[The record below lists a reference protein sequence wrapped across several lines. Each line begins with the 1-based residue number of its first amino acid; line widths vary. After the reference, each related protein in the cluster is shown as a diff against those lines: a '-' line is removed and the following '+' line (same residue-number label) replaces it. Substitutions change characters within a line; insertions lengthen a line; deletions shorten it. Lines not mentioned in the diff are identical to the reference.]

1 MVARR
6 RSTAGVMA
14 VGSEAAATFAHNG
27 GRAFRPGLRRGVLA
41 VITVLAAAVAAVVLS
56 SGGGSTHPHN
66 AAASLRYGQIPSWIP
81 RQKQPSDSVVSAT
94 IAKPVLAAVEGD
106 TVLARLPG
114 SSAYV
119 TALGPSVPNWV
130 QTYAHRNLW
139 TADSLAPSTFTF
151 TIAHPEGPL
160 PLRASDFEI
169 QTEEGQIVHP
179 AVSLANGR
187 PLPATVKLGRSVT
200 LTLRAKL
207 PEGEGAIRWAD
218 GNQTLVVWMYSLELD

>member
-1 MVARR
+1 M
-6 RSTAGVMA
+6 AGVMV
-14 VGSEAAATFAHNG
+14 VGSESDATFARNG
-27 GRAFRPGLRRGVLA
+27 GRASRPGLRLGVLA
-41 VITVLAAAVAAVVLS
+41 ATTVLAAAVAVIVLS

-66 AAASLRYGQIPSWIP
+66 AAASLKYGQIPSWIP

-94 IAKPVLAAVEGD
+94 TAKPVLAAVEGD

-114 SSAYV
+114 GSAYV
-119 TALGPSVPNWV
+119 TAVGPSVPNWV

-151 TIAHPEGPL
+151 TVARAAGAL
-160 PLRASDFEI
+160 PLRASAFEI
-169 QTEEGQIVHP
+169 QTQEGQIVHP

-187 PLPATVKLGRSVT
+187 PLAATVKLGRSVT

-218 GNQTLVVWMYSLELD
+218 GNRTLVVWMYSLELN